1 MLDIEKGIL
10 IRGMQMNTSQYLIEL
25 LSDEYMLKI
34 LYATNDKPR
43 SITQLSEDFDI
54 PITACYRR
62 IEDLRA
68 RGLVFEEGT
77 QVSEKGRRI
86 KLYKSSIS
94 KIDVH
99 FQNGKMVFEISTDD
113 GERKA
118 RELDVLTDLDIE
130 CDPPSMIKDSVF
142 SEILMHRV
150 KGDL

>member
-1 MLDIEKGIL
+1 
-10 IRGMQMNTSQYLIEL
+10 
-25 LSDEYMLKI
+25 MLKI

-86 KLYKSSIS
+86 KLYKSSVS

-113 GERKA
+113 GERMA
-118 RELDVLTDLDIE
+118 RRLDVPDRIGYRMRSSFDDQGQSLFRGPHSQDQGRYLN
-130 CDPPSMIKDSVF
+130 K
-142 SEILMHRV
+142 
-150 KGDL
+150 